1 LIRIA
6 THLVG
11 VIHPDGSVPT
21 DRISFDRRHL
31 ELRRNGDG
39 SYSVNGRLT
48 GPVGAALFSVLQPL
62 ARPRV
67 DSTEVTTRRTAGRWL
82 PKHLRTLVPA
92 GCECT
97 TRSMTSALGCS
108 ALGRSRCPAAP
119 RPPGCAHPP
128 EWCDRHHIDAWIAG
142 GLTDVSNLTLLCRYH
157 HGNFVRHGWTCRLNA
172 AGVPEWIPPRWID
185 PEQRPL
191 TNRRID
197 HRGIDQLVRRSLPDK
212 ARCEPDKGSA
222 TAGKPT
228 PNGSRSP
235 ALQPA

>member
-1 LIRIA
+1 MHDALDDVCARLLRAGSLPLSGGTPTTVLVTISQEELTNRLGFGETSDGTLI
-6 THLVG
+6 
-11 VIHPDGSVPT
+11 PT
-21 DRISFDRRHL
+21 RQLLQMASEADII
-31 ELRRNGDG
+31 
-39 SYSVNGRLT
+39 
-48 GPVGAALFSVLQPL
+48 PAVLN
-62 ARPRV
+62 
-67 DSTEVTTRRTAGRWL
+67 
-82 PKHLRTLVPA
+82 
-92 GCECT
+92 
-97 TRSMTSALGCS
+97 RSGLLLD
-108 ALGRSRCPAAP
+108 LGRSRRVATKNQTLALIARDGGCSF
-119 RPPGCAHPP
+119 PGCAHPP

-142 GLTDVSNLTLLCRYH
+142 GLTDVRNLTLLCRYH

-197 HRGIDQLVRRSLPDK
+197 HRGIDRLVRRSLPDK
-212 ARCEPDKGSA
+212 ARCEPDKGSG